1 MADEGG
7 ILSQDEIDF
16 LTKSLLGGGA
26 AAGAAGAAAGAAPAA
41 AAAPAPVENT
51 AEVARSFFKIICEQ
65 ASSVVTTVLSRAVDF
80 QLQWL
85 VASES
90 SVIPDDLASQSLSM
104 DVIVKKDIAGNMSF
118 AISKK
123 EVATLSDLMLM
134 GSGHTDYNDD
144 HKDAICEIINQITG
158 SCITVMDSQ
167 IHLGMDFGQATVNEF
182 KGKIDFKG
190 GAVATV
196 LVKVEE
202 FPDQKILITI
212 DESMLNGIRSKSSAK
227 STSIG
232 ADTSLAS
239 LGLSQSGSSMGSI
252 PGGAAIPTGGGGA
265 PVGAPPAFTPQYTGG
280 VFGSTGNKA
289 LDLLMD
295 IELPI
300 VIELGRSQMSL
311 KRILE
316 LGPGA
321 IVEMDR
327 LAGEPVDILINGK
340 VVARGEVVVVDENF
354 GVRILSLVS
363 PEERLKLLR

>member
-1 MADEGG
+1 MGES
-7 ILSQDEIDF
+7 ILSQEEIDL
-16 LTKSLLGGGA
+16 LTKSLQAGSTGGGE
-26 AAGAAGAAAGAAPAA
+26 
-41 AAAPAPVENT
+41 AAAPVPVENT
-51 AEVARSFFKIICEQ
+51 AESARSFFKIVCEQ
-65 ASSVVTTVLSRAVDF
+65 ASSVVTMVLSRAVDF

-85 VASES
+85 VAGEN
-90 SVIPDDLASQSLSM
+90 SVIPDELASQSLSI
-104 DVIVKKDIAGNMSF
+104 DVGIKKDAVGTMSF
-118 AISKK
+118 AMSKR
-123 EVATLSDLMLM
+123 EIATLSDLMLM
-134 GSGHTDYNDD
+134 GSGHADYNEAE

-158 SCITVMDSQ
+158 SCITIMSSQ
-167 IHLGMDFGQATVNEF
+167 LQMSLDLGQASVSDF
-182 KGKIDFKG
+182 SGKNDFKG

-196 LVKVEE
+196 LVRIEE
-202 FPDQKILITI
+202 FPDQKILVIL
-212 DESMLNGIRSKSSAK
+212 DDSLLSGIKAKVSSKADL
-227 STSIG
+227 G

-239 LGLSQSGSSMGSI
+239 LGLSSSASAPAAGSV
-252 PGGAAIPTGGGGA
+252 PAAVGDGT
-265 PVGAPPAFTPQYTGG
+265 PVAPPAIFTPQHTGG

-300 VIELGRSQMSL
+300 VIELGRAQMSL

>member
-1 MADEGG
+1 MSGG
-7 ILSQDEIDF
+7 ILSQDEIDL
-16 LTKSLLGGGA
+16 LTKNLLGSGG
-26 AAGAAGAAAGAAPAA
+26 GPAPAA
-41 AAAPAPVENT
+41 EAPAAAPAPVENV
-51 AEVARSFFKIICEQ
+51 AEAARPFFKIICEQ
-65 ASSVVTTVLSRAVDF
+65 ASSVVTAVLSRAVDF

-85 VASES
+85 VAGEN
-90 SVIPDDLASQSLSM
+90 SVIPDELTSQSLCV
-104 DVIVKKDIAGNMSF
+104 DVSVKKDFVGNMSF
-118 AISKK
+118 AISKQ

-134 GSGHTDYNDD
+134 GSGHTDYTEE
-144 HKDAICEIINQITG
+144 HRDAICEIINQITG
-158 SCITVMDSQ
+158 SCITTIDSQ
-167 IHLGMDFGQATVNEF
+167 MRLAIDFGQGTVKDF
-182 KGKIDFKG
+182 SGKNDFKG

-196 LVKVEE
+196 LIKIEE
-202 FPDQKILITI
+202 FPDQKILIVL
-212 DESMLNGIRSKSSAK
+212 DDSLLSGIKAKMSKIS
-227 STSIG
+227 SIG

-239 LGLSQSGSSMGSI
+239 LGLSSSSSASSGGI
-252 PGGAAIPTGGGGA
+252 IGGGGGGGGGDGT
-265 PVGAPPAFTPQYTGG
+265 PVAMPPAFAPQQSG

-295 IELPI
+295 IEMPI

-354 GVRILSLVS
+354 GVRIISLVS

>member
-1 MADEGG
+1 MAGDG
-7 ILSQDEIDF
+7 ILSQDEIDL
-16 LTKSLLGGGA
+16 LTKSLLGGG
-26 AAGAAGAAAGAAPAA
+26 GGDAA
-41 AAAPAPVENT
+41 AAAPAPVAAPAAVENT
-51 AEVARSFFKIICEQ
+51 AEVARPFFKVLCEQ

-85 VASES
+85 VAGEN
-90 SVIPDDLASQSLSM
+90 SVIPDELTSQSLYIGV
-104 DVIVKKDIAGNMSF
+104 DVKKNVVGKMFF
-118 AISKK
+118 AISKS

-134 GSGHTDYNDD
+134 GSGHSDYTEE

-167 IHLGMDFGQATVNEF
+167 LHLSLDFGQASVSEFSGKNE
-182 KGKIDFKG
+182 FKG

-196 LVKVEE
+196 LVKIEE
-202 FPDQKILITI
+202 FPDKKILIVLE
-212 DESMLNGIRSKSSAK
+212 DGLFSGIKSKISSKMSYA
-227 STSIG
+227 S

-239 LGLSQSGSSMGSI
+239 LGLSSSPTPSA
-252 PGGAAIPTGGGGA
+252 PAAGGIAPSGGGGA
-265 PVGAPPAFTPQYTGG
+265 PVTAPPLLAPQHSGG
-280 VFGSTGNKA
+280 PFGSTGNKA

-300 VIELGRSQMSL
+300 VIELGRTQMSL

-354 GVRILSLVS
+354 GVRIIALVS

>member
-1 MADEGG
+1 MGD
-7 ILSQDEIDF
+7 ILSQADIDL
-16 LTKSLLGGGA
+16 LTKSLLGGGDA
-26 AAGAAGAAAGAAPAA
+26 AAPAA
-41 AAAPAPVENT
+41 TATAAPTPVENI
-51 AEVARSFFKIICEQ
+51 AEVARPFFKVLCEQ

-85 VASES
+85 VAGEN
-90 SVIPDDLASQSLSM
+90 SVIPDELKSQSLYIC
-104 DVIVKKDIAGNMSF
+104 VEVKKTVVGKMYF
-118 AISKK
+118 AISKP

-134 GSGHTDYNDD
+134 GSGHSDYTDE

-167 IHLGMDFGQATVNEF
+167 LHLAMDFGQASVSEF
-182 KGKIDFKG
+182 SGTNDGFKG
-190 GAVATV
+190 GSVATV
-196 LVKVEE
+196 LVKIEE
-202 FPDQKILITI
+202 FPDRKILIFL
-212 DESMLNGIRSKSSAK
+212 DENLFSAIRSKISSKMAYA
-227 STSIG
+227 T

-239 LGLSQSGSSMGSI
+239 LGLSSSVAA
-252 PGGAAIPTGGGGA
+252 PVPAAGGNIPTGGGGGA
-265 PVGAPPAFTPQYTGG
+265 PVAAPPALMPHHSGG
-280 VFGSTGNKA
+280 PFGSTGNKA

-300 VIELGRSQMSL
+300 VIELGRTQMSL

-354 GVRILSLVS
+354 GVRILALVS

>member
-1 MADEGG
+1 MAGDG
-7 ILSQDEIDF
+7 ILSQDEIDL
-16 LTKSLLGGGA
+16 LTKSLLGSGG
-26 AAGAAGAAAGAAPAA
+26 GE
-41 AAAPAPVENT
+41 AAAPVSAPVAVENT
-51 AEVARSFFKIICEQ
+51 AEVARPFFKVLCEQ

-85 VASES
+85 VAGEN
-90 SVIPDDLASQSLSM
+90 SVIPDELTSQSLYISV
-104 DVIVKKDIAGNMSF
+104 DVKKNVVGKMFF
-118 AISKK
+118 AISKS

-134 GSGHTDYNDD
+134 GSGHSDYTDE

-167 IHLGMDFGQATVNEF
+167 IHLAMDFGQASVSEF
-182 KGKIDFKG
+182 SGKNDFKG

-196 LVKVEE
+196 LVKIEE
-202 FPDQKILITI
+202 FPDKKILIVLE
-212 DESMLNGIRSKSSAK
+212 DGLFSAIRSKISSK
-227 STSIG
+227 MSFVG

-239 LGLSQSGSSMGSI
+239 LGLSPSAAFSAPAAAGGGDSS
-252 PGGAAIPTGGGGA
+252 GGGGS
-265 PVGAPPAFTPQYTGG
+265 PVAAPPLLAPQHSGG
-280 VFGSTGNKA
+280 PFGSTGNKA

-300 VIELGRSQMSL
+300 VIELGRTQMSL

-354 GVRILSLVS
+354 GVRILALVS

>member
-1 MADEGG
+1 MAGDG
-7 ILSQDEIDF
+7 ILSQDEIDL
-16 LTKSLLGGGA
+16 LTKSLLGGG
-26 AAGAAGAAAGAAPAA
+26 GGE
-41 AAAPAPVENT
+41 AAAPAPAAAPVAVENT
-51 AEVARSFFKIICEQ
+51 AEVARPFFKVLCEQ

-85 VASES
+85 VAGEN
-90 SVIPDDLASQSLSM
+90 SVIPDELTSQSLYIGV
-104 DVIVKKDIAGNMSF
+104 DVKKNAVGKMFF
-118 AISKK
+118 AISKP

-134 GSGHTDYNDD
+134 GSGHSDYTDE

-167 IHLGMDFGQATVNEF
+167 LHLSIDFGQASVGEF
-182 KGKIDFKG
+182 SGKNDFKG

-196 LVKVEE
+196 LVKIEE
-202 FPDQKILITI
+202 FPDRKILIVLE
-212 DESMLNGIRSKSSAK
+212 DGLFSGIKSKISSKMSFA
-227 STSIG
+227 S

-239 LGLSQSGSSMGSI
+239 LGLSSSPTPSAPAAGGVAPSGG
-252 PGGAAIPTGGGGA
+252 GGGGA
-265 PVGAPPAFTPQYTGG
+265 PVAAPPVLAPPHSGG
-280 VFGSTGNKA
+280 PFGSTGNKA

-300 VIELGRSQMSL
+300 VIELGRTQMSL

-354 GVRILSLVS
+354 GVRILALVS

>member
-1 MADEGG
+1 MADDAG
-7 ILSQDEIDF
+7 ILSQDEIDL
-16 LTKSLLGGGA
+16 LTKNLLGGGGA
-26 AAGAAGAAAGAAPAA
+26 AAPVAAPVA
-41 AAAPAPVENT
+41 VENT
-51 AEVARSFFKIICEQ
+51 AEVARPFFKILCEQ

-85 VASES
+85 VAGEN
-90 SVIPDDLASQSLSM
+90 SVIPDELASQSLRM
-104 DVIVKKDIAGNMSF
+104 DVSVKKNANGKMSF
-118 AISKK
+118 AISKQ

-134 GSGHTDYNDD
+134 GSGHTDYTED

-167 IHLGMDFGQATVNEF
+167 LHLSLDFGQAAVSEF
-182 KGKIDFKG
+182 SGQNDFKG

-196 LVKVEE
+196 LVKIEE
-202 FPDQKILITI
+202 FSDQKILIILDDNLLSGVKATI
-212 DESMLNGIRSKSSAK
+212 SSKSS
-227 STSIG
+227 SLS

-239 LGLSQSGSSMGSI
+239 LGLSSTS
-252 PGGAAIPTGGGGA
+252 AVPTGGIPIGESGGV
-265 PVGAPPAFTPQYTGG
+265 PVSAPPAFAPQQSGG

-300 VIELGRSQMSL
+300 VIELGRAQMSL

>member
-1 MADEGG
+1 MAGDG
-7 ILSQDEIDF
+7 ILSQDEIDL
-16 LTKSLLGGGA
+16 LTKSLLSSGE
-26 AAGAAGAAAGAAPAA
+26 APAA
-41 AAAPAPVENT
+41 APPAAAPTAVENT
-51 AEVARSFFKIICEQ
+51 AEVARPFFKVLCEQ

-85 VASES
+85 VAGEN
-90 SVIPDDLASQSLSM
+90 SVIPDELTSQSLYIGV
-104 DVIVKKDIAGNMSF
+104 DVKKAVVGKLFF
-118 AISKK
+118 AVSKP

-134 GSGHTDYNDD
+134 GSGHSDYTEE

-167 IHLGMDFGQATVNEF
+167 LHLLMDFGQASVSEF
-182 KGKIDFKG
+182 SGKNDDFKG
-190 GAVATV
+190 CAVATV
-196 LVKVEE
+196 LVKIEE
-202 FPDQKILITI
+202 FPDRKILIVL
-212 DESMLNGIRSKSSAK
+212 DGSLFSAIRSKLSSKMSFA
-227 STSIG
+227 S

-239 LGLSQSGSSMGSI
+239 LGLSSSHAPSAPAGGGGLPSG
-252 PGGAAIPTGGGGA
+252 GGGGGGA
-265 PVGAPPAFTPQYTGG
+265 PVAAPPVLAPQHSGG
-280 VFGSTGNKA
+280 PFGSTGNKA

-300 VIELGRSQMSL
+300 VIELGRTQMSL

-354 GVRILSLVS
+354 GVRILALVS

>member
-1 MADEGG
+1 MAGDG
-7 ILSQDEIDF
+7 ILSQDEIDL
-16 LTKSLLGGGA
+16 LTKSLLGGG
-26 AAGAAGAAAGAAPAA
+26 GGGDAAPASA
-41 AAAPAPVENT
+41 PAAAPAPVENV
-51 AEVARSFFKIICEQ
+51 AEGARPFFKVLCEQ

-85 VASES
+85 VAGEN
-90 SVIPDDLASQSLSM
+90 SVIPDELTSQSLSIGV
-104 DVIVKKDIAGNMSF
+104 DVKKNVVGKMSF
-118 AISKK
+118 VMSKS

-134 GSGHTDYNDD
+134 GSGHSDYTEE

-167 IHLGMDFGQATVNEF
+167 VHLSLDFGQASVSEFSGKNE
-182 KGKIDFKG
+182 FKG

-196 LVKVEE
+196 LVKIEE
-202 FPDQKILITI
+202 FPDRKILIVL
-212 DESMLNGIRSKSSAK
+212 DDGLFSGVRSKISSKMSFA
-227 STSIG
+227 ST
-232 ADTSLAS
+232 DTSLAS
-239 LGLSQSGSSMGSI
+239 LGLSSS
-252 PGGAAIPTGGGGA
+252 PAPAAPAAVGGVPSGGGGGGT
-265 PVGAPPAFTPQYTGG
+265 PVAAPPVLVPMHSGG
-280 VFGSTGNKA
+280 PFGSTGNKA

-300 VIELGRSQMSL
+300 VIELGRTQMSL

-354 GVRILSLVS
+354 GVRIIALVS

>member
-1 MADEGG
+1 MADDGGG
-7 ILSQDEIDF
+7 ILSQDEIDL
-16 LTKSLLGGGA
+16 LTKNLLGGGGGGGSAAPVA
-26 AAGAAGAAAGAAPAA
+26 AAVA
-41 AAAPAPVENT
+41 VENT
-51 AEVARSFFKIICEQ
+51 AEVARPFFKIICEQ
-65 ASSVVTTVLSRAVDF
+65 ASNVVTTVLSRAVDF

-85 VASES
+85 VAGEN
-90 SVIPDDLASQSLSM
+90 SVMPDELAGQSLCM
-104 DVIVKKDIAGNMSF
+104 NVDIKKDAAGKMSF
-118 AISKK
+118 AMSKQ

-134 GSGHTDYNDD
+134 GSGHTDYTDE

-167 IHLGMDFGQATVNEF
+167 LHLFIDFGQATVNEF
-182 KGKIDFKG
+182 SGKNEFRG

-202 FPDQKILITI
+202 FPDQKILIVL
-212 DESMLNGIRSKSSAK
+212 DDNLLSGIKMKISSRV
-227 STSIG
+227 SSVS

-239 LGLSQSGSSMGSI
+239 LGLPSSSGGMGSVGMGSAVGNVSGGGMAVA
-252 PGGAAIPTGGGGA
+252 PPPSFVPQHSGGA
-265 PVGAPPAFTPQYTGG
+265 
-280 VFGSTGNKA
+280 FGSTGNKA

>member
-1 MADEGG
+1 MADS
-7 ILSQDEIDF
+7 ILSQDEIDL
-16 LTKSLLGGGA
+16 LTKSLLSGSGGD
-26 AAGAAGAAAGAAPAA
+26 AA
-41 AAAPAPVENT
+41 AAATAAPVAVENT
-51 AEVARSFFKIICEQ
+51 AEVARPFFKIFCEQ

-85 VASES
+85 VAGEN
-90 SVIPDDLASQSLSM
+90 SVIPDELVSQSLSIGV
-104 DVIVKKDIAGNMSF
+104 DVKKSAVGKMSF
-118 AISKK
+118 AISKQ

-134 GSGHTDYNDD
+134 GSGHSDYTDE

-167 IHLGMDFGQATVNEF
+167 LHLQIDFGQASVSEF
-182 KGKIDFKG
+182 SGKNDFKG

-202 FPDQKILITI
+202 FPDRKILIVL
-212 DESMLNGIRSKSSAK
+212 DDGLLSGIKSKTYSKTA
-227 STSIG
+227 SIG
-232 ADTSLAS
+232 VDMSLSS
-239 LGLSQSGSSMGSI
+239 LGLSSAPSYSTPTTPASA
-252 PGGAAIPTGGGGA
+252 PGGSVA
-265 PVGAPPAFTPQYTGG
+265 APPAFAPQHSGG
-280 VFGSTGNKA
+280 AFGSTGNKA

-295 IELPI
+295 IEMPI
-300 VIELGRSQMSL
+300 VIELGRTQMSL

>member
-1 MADEGG
+1 MAGDG
-7 ILSQDEIDF
+7 ILSQDEIDL
-16 LTKSLLGGGA
+16 LTKSLLGGGGGDTPA
-26 AAGAAGAAAGAAPAA
+26 PAPAA
-41 AAAPAPVENT
+41 APVAVENT
-51 AEVARSFFKIICEQ
+51 AEAARPFFKVLCEQ

-85 VASES
+85 VAGEN
-90 SVIPDDLASQSLSM
+90 SVIPDELTNQSLYIGV
-104 DVIVKKDIAGNMSF
+104 DVKKTVVGKMFF
-118 AISKK
+118 AISKS

-134 GSGHTDYNDD
+134 GSGHSDYTDE

-167 IHLGMDFGQATVNEF
+167 IHLALDFGQASVSEF
-182 KGKIDFKG
+182 SGKNDFKG
-190 GAVATV
+190 CAVATV
-196 LVKVEE
+196 LVKIEE
-202 FPDQKILITI
+202 FPDKKILIVLEDSLFSAI
-212 DESMLNGIRSKSSAK
+212 KSKI
-227 STSIG
+227 STKISYAS

-239 LGLSQSGSSMGSI
+239 LGLSSSPTSSVPAAGGGGI
-252 PGGAAIPTGGGGA
+252 PAGGGGGA
-265 PVGAPPAFTPQYTGG
+265 PVAAPPALTPMHSGG
-280 VFGSTGNKA
+280 PFGSTGNKA

-300 VIELGRSQMSL
+300 VIELGRTQMSL

-354 GVRILSLVS
+354 GVRIIALVS

>member
-1 MADEGG
+1 MADDGG
-7 ILSQDEIDF
+7 ILSQDEIDM
-16 LTKSLLGGGA
+16 LTKNLLGGGA
-26 AAGAAGAAAGAAPAA
+26 AAAPAA
-41 AAAPAPVENT
+41 AASAAPAAPVENT

-65 ASSVVTTVLSRAVDF
+65 ASSVVTAVLSRAVDF

-85 VASES
+85 VAGEN
-90 SVIPDDLASQSLSM
+90 SVIPDELTSQSLSL
-104 DVIVKKDIAGNMSF
+104 DVNIKKDAVGKMSF
-118 AISKK
+118 AMSKQ

-134 GSGHTDYNDD
+134 GSGHTDYNED

-158 SCITVMDSQ
+158 SCITVMDTQTHMS
-167 IHLGMDFGQATVNEF
+167 LDFGQAALNDF
-182 KGKIDFKG
+182 SGKNDFKG

-196 LVKVEE
+196 LVKIEG
-202 FPDQKILITI
+202 FPDQKILII
-212 DESMLNGIRSKSSAK
+212 LEDSLLSGIRAKSSLKTA
-227 STSIG
+227 SVGS
-232 ADTSLAS
+232 DTSLAS
-239 LGLSQSGSSMGSI
+239 LGLSMPSGSS
-252 PGGAAIPTGGGGA
+252 GGGVA
-265 PVGAPPAFTPQYTGG
+265 PSGGGTPVAAPPAFTPHSGG

-300 VIELGRSQMSL
+300 VIELGRAQMSL

-354 GVRILSLVS
+354 GVRIISLVS